1 MIRRLTV
8 RDGRSGHKS
17 LSFLLLRLLANR
29 KNLSVCNPASLFLAD
44 SKHAPA
50 FDSPHP
56 DVLRGSSRPIR
67 RLMVRDGR
75 IELPTSVWKTDI
87 IPFNQ
92 SRFRTILTKSKAR
105 RKQGTGFGLKLTAF
119 FSYSS
124 SSSSSQSSHS
134 PSIITSPHFLQIS
147 SSSILFFY
155 FRQTKTFINNEPKK
169 PT

>member
-1 MIRRLTV
+1 M
-8 RDGRSGHKS
+8 
-17 LSFLLLRLLANR
+17 
-29 KNLSVCNPASLFLAD
+29 
-44 SKHAPA
+44 
-50 FDSPHP
+50 
-56 DVLRGSSRPIR
+56 
-67 RLMVRDGR
+67 RDGR

-92 SRFRTILTKSKAR
+92 SRFRAILTKSKAR

-147 SSSILFFY
+147 SSSILFFILDKLKLLLIMSLRNQHRLKLARY
-155 FRQTKTFINNEPKK
+155 SSIGQIVNQCHVLANNKRHPN
-169 PT
+169 PIG